1 MSARLPG
8 RAGSAFHWWRRT
20 VVQRAVC
27 ALAGLLAACPTGRAA
42 QQPPISPD
50 EIVRK
55 TVANELAA
63 ANDSGHYLYRLKK
76 ETPEYSETDAVIE
89 TKDWLIKRRLAL
101 NGKPL
106 TSKQEEEDE
115 KGLQSL
121 IAEPEKLQ
129 KMREE
134 QRKHERRVR
143 ELVQA
148 LPAAFQYEY
157 DSEEQP
163 ERGHQLIQMKFHP
176 NPAYDPPSRELQ
188 ILRGMDGTMVVDATV
203 YRLVRVQA
211 SLIRRVN
218 FAWGILGHLDAG
230 GRFLLE
236 RQDVGVGRWQI
247 TLVALH
253 LTGKIF
259 FFKTINIDS
268 TVRTSDFRRL
278 KDDLTL
284 VQGLELLRVEAEH
297 AQPNP
302 TSGPAR

>member
-1 MSARLPG
+1 MNARSLG
-8 RAGSAFHWWRRT
+8 RAHSAFHWGRHV
-20 VVQRAVC
+20 VVQRVVC
-27 ALAGLLAACPTGRAA
+27 LVAGLLAAFPTARAA
-42 QQPPISPD
+42 QQPPISPN
-50 EIVRK
+50 EIVRQ
-55 TVANELAA
+55 TVTNELEA

-76 ETPEYSETDAVIE
+76 ETPEVSETDAVIE
-89 TKDWLIKRRLAL
+89 TKDWMIKRRLML

-106 TSKQEEEDE
+106 TSKQREEEE

-121 IAEPEKLQ
+121 VADPQKLQ
-129 KMREE
+129 NMREE

-148 LPAAFQYEY
+148 LPAAFQYES
-157 DSEEQP
+157 DSEEP
-163 ERGHQLIQMKFHP
+163 RGPGGQLIQLKFHP

-188 ILRGMDGTMVVDATV
+188 ILRGMEGTMVVDAAV

-211 SLIRRVN
+211 RLIRRVN
-218 FAWGILGHLDAG
+218 FAWGILGHLDPG

-236 RQDVGVGRWQI
+236 QQDVGVGRWQI
-247 TLVALH
+247 TLLALH
-253 LTGKIF
+253 FTGKIF

-284 VQGLELLRVEAEH
+284 VQGLELLRLEAER

-302 TSGPAR
+302 AAAPLR

>member
-1 MSARLPG
+1 MKARLLG
-8 RAGSAFHWWRRT
+8 RACSAFRWGRHV
-20 VVQRAVC
+20 VVQHAVC
-27 ALAGLLAACPTGRAA
+27 LVAGLLVVFPTSRAA

-55 TVANELAA
+55 TVANELEA

-89 TKDWLIKRRLAL
+89 TKDWLIKRRLML

-106 TSKQEEEDE
+106 TAKQREEEE
-115 KGLQSL
+115 KELQSL
-121 IAEPEKLQ
+121 AAEPVKLQ

-143 ELVQA
+143 EMVQA
-148 LPAAFQYEY
+148 LPAAFQYDY
-157 DSEEQP
+157 DTEEQREP
-163 ERGHQLIQMKFHP
+163 GGQLIHLRFHP
-176 NPAYDPPSRELQ
+176 NPAYEPPSRELQ
-188 ILRGMDGTMVVDATV
+188 ILRGMQGTMVVDAAV

-211 SLIRRVN
+211 RLMRRVN
-218 FAWGILGHLDAG
+218 FAWGIFGHLDPG

-236 RQDVGVGRWQI
+236 QQDVGVGRWQI
-247 TLVALH
+247 TL
-253 LTGKIF
+253 LTFHFSGKIL

-278 KDDLTL
+278 EDTLTL
-284 VQGLELLRVEAEH
+284 VQGLELLRLEAEH

-302 TSGPAR
+302 TTGPAR

>member
-1 MSARLPG
+1 MRTRSLG
-8 RAGSAFHWWRRT
+8 RACFAFHWSRRT
-20 VVQRAVC
+20 IVQRAVC
-27 ALAGLLAACPTGRAA
+27 ALAGLLAAFPTARAA

-50 EIVRK
+50 EIVGK

-63 ANDSGHYLYRLKK
+63 ADDSGHYLYRLKK
-76 ETPEYSETDAVIE
+76 ETPEFSETDAVIE
-89 TKDWLIKRRLAL
+89 TKDWLIKRRLML

-106 TSKQEEEDE
+106 TSKQEEEEE
-115 KGLQSL
+115 KRLQSL
-121 IAEPEKLQ
+121 IADPEKLQ

-157 DSEEQP
+157 DSEEQR
-163 ERGHQLIQMKFHP
+163 ERGHQLIELKFHP
-176 NPAYDPPSRELQ
+176 NPAYNPPSRELQ

-211 SLIRRVN
+211 RLIRRVN
-218 FAWGILGHLDAG
+218 FAWGILGHLDQG
-230 GRFLLE
+230 GSFLLE
-236 RQDVGVGRWQI
+236 QQDVGVGRWQF
-247 TLVALH
+247 TLLALH
-253 LTGKIF
+253 FTGKIL

-268 TVRTSDFRRL
+268 TVRTSDLRRL
-278 KDDLTL
+278 KGDLTL

-302 TSGPAR
+302 ATGPPR